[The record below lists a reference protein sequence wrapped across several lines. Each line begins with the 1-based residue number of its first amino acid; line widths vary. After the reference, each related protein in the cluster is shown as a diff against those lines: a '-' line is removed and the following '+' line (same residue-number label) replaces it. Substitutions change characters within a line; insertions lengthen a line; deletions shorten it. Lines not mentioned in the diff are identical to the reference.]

1 MLTKNYIPG
10 TNLDIY
16 SDKSKFSFGIDA
28 ILISSFC
35 KFKKTDTILEI
46 GSGTGIISLRVQ
58 AIYNPTKIYAVE
70 IQEDN
75 FEILK
80 KNIEENKLLDSI
92 HAVHRDINDCH
103 EIIKDNSL
111 DGIVTNPPY
120 FKYGCGIDNK
130 SENHLISRYEK
141 CLKLEDIFRFSK
153 DKLKEKGKLYMIN
166 KPERLVDMMHLGRK
180 YEIEPKRMI
189 PVMSRENEKP
199 RFILMEF
206 IKKAGE
212 FFTYEKPL
220 VIYDGEGY
228 RKEILEIYDGKQVI
242 CDTNTNR

>member
-1 MLTKNYIPG
+1 
-10 TNLDIY
+10 
-16 SDKSKFSFGIDA
+16 
-28 ILISSFC
+28 
-35 KFKKTDTILEI
+35 
-46 GSGTGIISLRVQ
+46 
-58 AIYNPTKIYAVE
+58 
-70 IQEDN
+70 
-75 FEILK
+75 
-80 KNIEENKLLDSI
+80 
-92 HAVHRDINDCH
+92 
-103 EIIKDNSL
+103 
-111 DGIVTNPPY
+111 
-120 FKYGCGIDNK
+120 
-130 SENHLISRYEK
+130 
-141 CLKLEDIFRFSK
+141 
-153 DKLKEKGKLYMIN
+153 MIN

-212 FFTYEKPL
+212 FFIYEKPL